1 MNKRFR
7 TCSLDEELLLPPS
20 LQDWLPEKHLAR
32 FIAEVTDQLDLSEI
46 MGEYGRRDGRG
57 MAAYHPVML
66 VRLLLYGYCR
76 GVVSSRKI
84 ECATY
89 EDVAFR
95 YLAADQHPDHD
106 TIAGFRQRH
115 LLHLAGLFTQALD
128 LCHSEGPG
136 TVCALHQANR
146 QKAGLVKLGHVAID
160 GTKLKANASKHKAMS
175 YERMNEKE
183 KQLREEVEKLLARA
197 AETDAAEDAQY
208 GPGNPGDDLPAE
220 LARRESRLLKIA
232 AAKAELEQEARE
244 RAQARQAEVE
254 GKLEQRRKQEEAQ
267 GKKMGGRPPQAP
279 DPEQVKP
286 EAKAQRNFTD
296 PDSRIMVDG
305 ATKSFMQAYNAQ
317 AAVDSTAQIIVAAAV
332 TQEANDKKQLLPML
346 EQVERNLGRQPE
358 HATADSGYFS
368 EAAVKDPKLAGVDLL
383 VAPGREEQVERSE
396 QDEAV
401 PTALP
406 DPEPEPQPSQPA
418 ADGAQQPPAKS
429 VKETMLDKLRTP
441 AGQAIYKMR
450 KAVVEPVFGQ
460 IKARQGFRGFS
471 FRGREKVAAE
481 WQIVCLTHNLLKLF
495 RAGLRPQSAEKARN
509 KLKTSGAG
517 GLGGENTDFFTGMCA
532 LVLRP
537 FAPPPLRG
545 FFRSYGL
552 TLCLKTRSIC

>member
-32 FIAEVTDQLDLSEI
+32 FIADVTDQLDLSKI

-84 ECATY
+84 ESSTY

-115 LLHLAGLFTQALD
+115 LLNLAGLFTQALE
-128 LCHSEGPG
+128 LC
-136 TVCALHQANR
+136 

-160 GTKLKANASKHKAMS
+160 GTKLKANASRHKAMS

-208 GPGNPGDDLPAE
+208 GPGNPGEDLPAE

-254 GKLEQRRKQEEAQ
+254 ARLEQRRKQEEAQ
-267 GKKMGGRPPQAP
+267 GKKIGGCPPQAP

-368 EAAVKDPKLAGVDLL
+368 EAAVKEPKLAGVDLL
-383 VAPGREEQVERSE
+383 VAPGREKPVEPSE

-406 DPEPEPQPSQPA
+406 EPEPQPSQSE

-429 VKETMLDKLRTP
+429 MRETMLDKLRTP

-460 IKARQGFRGFS
+460 IKERRGFRGFS

-517 GLGGENTDFFTGMCA
+517 GLGGENTAFFTGMCA